1 MFKRLLEAIV
11 VLLVFGVENTIL
23 TNLKIIYDFEEW

>member
-11 VLLVFGVENTIL
+11 VLLVFGVEYTIL
-23 TNLKIIYDFEEW
+23 TNLKIIYDFEE